1 MEIYL
6 KKDLEELKRK
16 EDGRY
21 IVIGKIDKSHRS
33 IWGV

>member
-16 EDGRY
+16 EDSRY
-21 IVIGKIDKSHRS
+21 IIIGKIDKSHRN
-33 IWGV
+33 IWRV

>member
-16 EDGRY
+16 ENSRY
-21 IVIGKIDKSHRS
+21 IVIGKIDKRHRS
-33 IWGV
+33 IGRI